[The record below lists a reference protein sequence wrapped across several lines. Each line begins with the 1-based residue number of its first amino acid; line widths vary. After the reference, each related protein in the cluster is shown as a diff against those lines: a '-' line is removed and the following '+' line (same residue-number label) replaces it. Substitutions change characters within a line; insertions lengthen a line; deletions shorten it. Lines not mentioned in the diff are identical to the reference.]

1 MLDFDKRV
9 GLGNLPGTSYKNLR
23 LMSAELSLRLTDFSV
38 RPLLWVLGVLGFG

>member
-9 GLGNLPGTSYKNLR
+9 GLGNLTGTCAITYKNLR

-38 RPLLWVLGVLGFG
+38 RPLPWVLGV